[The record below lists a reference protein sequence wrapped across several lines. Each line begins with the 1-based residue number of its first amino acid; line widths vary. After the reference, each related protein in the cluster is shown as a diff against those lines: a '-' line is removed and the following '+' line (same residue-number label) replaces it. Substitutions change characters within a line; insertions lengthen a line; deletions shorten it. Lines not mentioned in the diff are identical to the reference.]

1 MKNKKFV
8 ATAVSAA
15 LVASVVAPVVAGA
28 ATGEATTKTNI
39 VDVKLYSSTKAKV
52 YYKTTKGTTTYK
64 NVDLSAEP
72 VRHLATYAL
81 IPWGGK
87 TVKWNFSKR
96 VQLPQQKSFA
106 KYLAEGQEAVK
117 VADQGAAKTA
127 AGLAAAH
134 FKNMNRLDYSPN
146 SYKMYQEKLA
156 ALQADVAA
164 MASKVK
170 AVNSTTVEVTMDAV
184 VNDVT
189 ALKFAIDGLDIKNA
203 AVKQTDNKTVVLTT
217 SAQEGGK
224 TYTVKESGT
233 VLGSFQG
240 VSSVI
245 PTAVKMDTPTLQG
258 TLGNEVTVKASV
270 TVPEGQSKAG
280 IPVTFNINNINKATN
295 NATGSNQYAGTNN
308 KNIEVT
314 VLTDENGVAS
324 YSYTR
329 YYSGADDVVA
339 YASERANVFARGNVY
354 WAQGI
359 TITEVTTGNKLANQ
373 TKKIYKIKT
382 DVWNVLPGAATTAN
396 GGYVNLAFAENVN
409 VTADKVVRG
418 VTVTDTRYTGSNAL
432 YPYQLLDNDQ
442 EQVVRIAVDKNGEG
456 TFTLT
461 GSNATVTPIVFVDN
475 TGGNDRE
482 VDRLSPTELQ
492 AAAPAVTFEVQQTV
506 ELAVTAAG
514 ETNASADKSIGAT
527 AGQGQGGREY
537 TATVKDK
544 NGVIAPKGTRVYLV
558 FPDKS
563 FSTDKDVYAWNG
575 HGSTKTQL
583 STTKVA
589 KDVLYPMTVGDNGQV
604 KFTLTGQNGAF
615 AQPTVFIDNGSTAG
629 KLDTADL
636 QTVAPMTYF
645 VDAVVKT
652 AKLKIT
658 DANGKETGSFKVGE
672 LATFTYSSTDQNG
685 FDYYAGNG
693 DYLVSF
699 QVKAQFGD
707 VTVQANGKTYQVPFG
722 QTVTVPVTASAGKAS
737 IQVTASLGGTA
748 VVDASASV
756 VSLPNVT
763 ASATFTNNQ
772 IIGGYNGWM
781 TKFNTNTNELT
792 LDTKDAVKYAGE
804 KGKTYEYILA
814 TNAATQTLTQEQ
826 FEALV
831 TGSSTGFYVVYTN
844 EANKVTFKITAQGG
858 VKPVINTPTTTDTT
872 APVITFKN
880 AVTTDAAGNHTVKVA
895 LNATVG
901 TAELKGYIASVTD
914 NVDGQIAVD
923 TVTVNPTTVD
933 TTKDATIPV
942 TYTVSDKAG
951 NQATATVNVVVGNGG
966 TVTPPVDPTTELA
979 GTITPVFGAQRIVVT
994 LPAGTTTVDSVTVNN
1009 VEITDTKNVTNHQLI
1024 IADREPLIQKTDV
1037 VKVTIGEKVYTVK
1050 F

>member
-373 TKKIYKIKT
+373 AKKIYKIKT

-707 VTVQANGKTYQVPFG
+707 VTVKANGKTYQVPFG

-763 ASATFTNNQ
+763 ATATFSNSQ
-772 IIGGYNGWM
+772 IITSSYNGWVK
-781 TKFNTNTNELT
+781 TLYTLDNELEFDGK
-792 LDTKDAVKYAGE
+792 DTIKYAGE
-804 KGKTYEYILA
+804 TGKTYKYMNGSVE
-814 TNAATQTLTQEQ
+814 LTKTQ
-826 FEALV
+826 FEDIMRNATGIYVSYSVDGDAKTFNITSTTGTLKVNV
-831 TGSSTGFYVVYTN
+831 TTSKAPV
-844 EANKVTFKITAQGG
+844 AA
-858 VKPVINTPTTTDTT
+858 PVINLTNLTKTYAVGATLDLNTGVDITDTNGT
-872 APVITFKN
+872 KIPATSATKTITLKGSTTPV
-880 AVTTDAAGNHTVKVA
+880 AEAEVTKK
-895 LNATVG
+895 VG
-901 TAELKGYIASVTD
+901 TYV
-914 NVDGQIAVD
+914 
-923 TVTVNPTTVD
+923 
-933 TTKDATIPV
+933 V
-942 TYTVSDKAG
+942 TYTVVSPVTG
-951 NQATATVNVVVGNGG
+951 ATATNTAEITVTADG
-966 TVTPPVDPTTELA
+966 TVAELT
-979 GTITPVFGAQRIVVT
+979 GTITPVGYANRVVVV
-994 LPAGTTTVDSVTVNN
+994 LPTGTTAVDAVTANGTAVAAADYT
-1009 VEITDTKNVTNHQLI
+1009 ITASGLVIFDATKSITSTSN
-1024 IADREPLIQKTDV
+1024 
-1037 VKVTIGEKVYTVK
+1037 VKVVIGTKEYTVK